1 MSAGRN
7 IRSIYFVATLLLCGL
22 LSAVAQKQN
31 LVASNGPDR
40 SPTFQERYPRYT
52 LRSGDSFDV
61 TFEFSPEFNQ
71 SLIVQPDGFISPRE
85 IGDVHVSGL
94 TLPEV
99 QQLLQTKYSA
109 ILKQPAI
116 SVIARDLEKSYFIA
130 TGEVARPGKYELRG
144 QITVTEAIAIAGG
157 MAPDR
162 AKHSEVVLFRRQ
174 GDGLA
179 PGKVVNVKGMLKK
192 KDLRED
198 VYLKP
203 GDLIFVPQNAWSK
216 ARQLIPTPGVGMQVI
231 PGSTF

>member
-1 MSAGRN
+1 
-7 IRSIYFVATLLLCGL
+7 
-22 LSAVAQKQN
+22 
-31 LVASNGPDR
+31 
-40 SPTFQERYPRYT
+40 

-71 SLIVQPDGFISPRE
+71 TLIVQPDGFISLRE

-179 PGKVVNVKGMLKK
+179 PGKVVNVKDMLKK